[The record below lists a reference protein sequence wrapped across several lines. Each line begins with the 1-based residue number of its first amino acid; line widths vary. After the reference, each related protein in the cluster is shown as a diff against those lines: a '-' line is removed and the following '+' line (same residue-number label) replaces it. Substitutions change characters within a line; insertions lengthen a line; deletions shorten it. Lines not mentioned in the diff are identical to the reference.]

1 MMMALPLHQKW
12 RNQPVLVVTR
22 DGRYYI
28 GEITA
33 VNKSKITLH
42 GAVTTKKTVRNQKSR
57 KGKPVQTSGL
67 LDMFL
72 GARNNGPEKG
82 TAEAGPEN
90 RAASAFDG
98 GKLLQ
103 GIQLCMGMI
112 KHVIPLMRLFA

>member
-1 MMMALPLHQKW
+1 M
-12 RNQPVLVVTR
+12 
-22 DGRYYI
+22 
-28 GEITA
+28 
-33 VNKSKITLH
+33 NKSKLTLH

-72 GARNNGPEKG
+72 GGRNNGPENG

-90 RAASAFDG
+90 RAASAFNG

-103 GIQLCMGMI
+103 GIQLCMGMV
-112 KHVIPLMRLFA
+112 KHVIPLMKLFA